1 MNILKLTIANGPE
14 KGGSLYVNKDK
25 ICGFTP
31 IIYVLGDD
39 YGKEKGS
46 NILLDTGFAY
56 MVEESVE
63 DICEMLGNCIGHILI
78 TGKPNKN
85 EIQ

>member
-1 MNILKLTIANGPE
+1 MNLLKLTILSGPE
-14 KGGSLYVNKDK
+14 KDGSLYVNKDK

-31 IIYVLGDD
+31 IISRLGDD

-63 DICEMLGNCIGHILI
+63 DICEMLGNCIGHLLI
-78 TGKPNKN
+78 TGKPKKD
-85 EIQ
+85 